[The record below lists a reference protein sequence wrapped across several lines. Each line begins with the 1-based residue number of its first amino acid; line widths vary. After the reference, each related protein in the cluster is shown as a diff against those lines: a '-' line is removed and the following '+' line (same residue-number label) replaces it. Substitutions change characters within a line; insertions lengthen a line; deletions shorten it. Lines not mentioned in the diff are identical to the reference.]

1 MVNLVKILT
10 TIIFCFLT
18 GCATSQPK
26 PLTQKQIESICLKK
40 KIEAT
45 KPTISPATPPPNE
58 IADTMQT
65 LVKELSTLEKGLPPL
80 RTLLGIGKLVSLIRS
95 RQANASM
102 FRDLAELIEKPLKKN
117 NDFAP
122 PGRLE
127 IVPRWPQLRPRWPKD
142 HSKTAPRPPQDDLEA
157 LLFATSFSSSILVR
171 FCSNLGSIC
180 LPPPVGRPKCLQ
192 NRFKKHSKITLPQDG
207 LQDRSKTAQDRSKT
221 APDPPKAAPRPP
233 QMRPKGLQDRS
244 KSAQVR
250 PKSFEIIERCRK
262 KSRKQTLEPQVRNP
276 RTKQAARRS
285 TRRKIRRPR
294 VRSSP
299 YDPHEESSA
308 SQRKPQEFPNN
319 PKRQPCC
326 THDELLPG
334 TPRTRNIP
342 ARGRRCSPAGRSRS
356 AAPSAARRVVNPT

>member
-1 MVNLVKILT
+1 MASKI
-10 TIIFCFLT
+10 
-18 GCATSQPK
+18 APRRA
-26 PLTQKQIESICLKK
+26 
-40 KIEAT
+40 KI
-45 KPTISPATPPPNE
+45 
-58 IADTMQT
+58 
-65 LVKELSTLEKGLPPL
+65 
-80 RTLLGIGKLVSLIRS
+80 
-95 RQANASM
+95 
-102 FRDLAELIEKPLKKN
+102 
-117 NDFAP
+117 AP
-122 PGRLE
+122 R
-127 IVPRWPQLRPRWPKD
+127 RPRTPQRAPQEPPRQMCPK
-142 HSKTAPRPPQDDLEA
+142 R
-157 LLFATSFSSSILVR
+157 
-171 FCSNLGSIC
+171 
-180 LPPPVGRPKCLQ
+180 
-192 NRFKKHSKITLPQDG
+192 
-207 LQDRSKTAQDRSKT
+207 LQD
-221 APDPPKAAPRPP
+221 
-233 QMRPKGLQDRS
+233 LS

-342 ARGRRCSPAGRSRS
+342 ARGRRCF
-356 AAPSAARRVVNPT
+356 ARRAF